1 MPNFYYL
8 ACTEQGDKVKG
19 RESADN
25 HRQVLSRLEE
35 KKLYPIHIYSD
46 KDAPKTNSV
55 ENEIS
60 RRLPVPQKKLS
71 MMFDQLSMMLS
82 SGISIVEALQS
93 IEDQTPNIRLQE
105 TLSKIRLMVEEGIPL
120 HIAMREQSDIFDE
133 ATLRIIEVGEHIGQ
147 LDVSLS
153 RLSAMIE
160 FDIMIQKRF
169 SEATRYPKIVLS
181 TLGAAAC
188 LLASVVV
195 PRFANM
201 YTNSSI
207 ALPLPTRILL
217 GSYDVVRVYWPL
229 IIAMGLVGF
238 AVFLILKKHPATS
251 RRIEETILRIP
262 VWGAL
267 RLHIELSRIFR
278 ILSILIDSGVD
289 ILSSFKL
296 ISQIS
301 KTGIISAAIIDARAK
316 LEKGQSMASAL
327 DDIPFFPRMARRMI
341 LLGEKSGKLSESLL
355 KLSEIYEK
363 DTQSKIKT
371 ISSLLE
377 PLLIVLIGIIILIF
391 ALAIF
396 LPMWDLIKVIK

>member
-1 MPNFYYL
+1 MPNFYYT
-8 ACTEQGDKVKG
+8 ACNDQGDKVKG
-19 RESADN
+19 RLSADN
-25 HRQVLSRLEE
+25 QSQVLSQLEE
-35 KKLYPIHIYSD
+35 KKLYPIKIYSD
-46 KDAPKTNSV
+46 KNAPKKNSV

-60 RRLPVPQKKLS
+60 RRLPVPKKTLS

-93 IEDQTPNIRLQE
+93 MEDQTTNIRLQE
-105 TLSKIRLMVEEGIPL
+105 TLSRIRSMVEEGIPL

-133 ATLRIIEVGEHIGQ
+133 ASLRIIEVGEHTGQ
-147 LDVSLS
+147 LDAALS
-153 RLSAMIE
+153 RLSSMLD

-169 SEATRYPKIVLS
+169 AEATRYPKIVLI

-195 PRFANM
+195 PRFASM
-201 YTNSSI
+201 YTNSSVE
-207 ALPLPTRILL
+207 LPWPTKILL
-217 GSYDVVRVYWPL
+217 GSYDVVRIYWPL
-229 IIAMGLVGF
+229 IIALGLLFSV
-238 AVFLILKKHPATS
+238 VFMILKRHSTTS
-251 RRIEETILRIP
+251 MRIEEAVLRFP

-267 RLHIELSRIFR
+267 RLNIELSRIFR
-278 ILSILIDSGVD
+278 ILAILIDSGVD

-296 ISQIS
+296 ISKIT
-301 KTGIISAAIIDARAK
+301 KTEILSLAIMDARSK

-363 DTQSKIKT
+363 DTQTKIKT
-371 ISSLLE
+371 ISGLME
-377 PLLIVLIGIIILIF
+377 PILIVFIGIIILVF